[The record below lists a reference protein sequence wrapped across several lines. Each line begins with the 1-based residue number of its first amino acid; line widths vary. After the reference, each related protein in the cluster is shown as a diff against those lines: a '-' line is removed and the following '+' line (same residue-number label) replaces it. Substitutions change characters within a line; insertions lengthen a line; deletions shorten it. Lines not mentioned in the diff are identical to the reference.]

1 MPDFSMSVCNAARP
15 SGRTNS
21 ATTPGLMNPPSLS
34 VTGTDSIVVTLANP
48 PKSTVAPIDSYDL
61 QYSTDDVSWTV
72 VQGIADPETL
82 AGLPAGT
89 THQVQTR
96 AVNVNGPGPW
106 STSAT
111 ATTATAA
118 TVPAGFG
125 AADWSLQDDGDGG
138 GVGVVVVTLPAD
150 GGSPITDLE
159 YQVDGGAWQSLGGST
174 AGTYHFTW
182 GTTGTAISVAI
193 RAVNAVGAGSA
204 ASAKSVTPTDPATVP
219 GTMSAPAV
227 TAVGSDS
234 ISVDRA
240 AAPADGGSPI
250 LSYDLRHS
258 IDGTIW
264 TLLSGISDPQLVA
277 GLASDTTYLV
287 QTRAVN
293 AVGQGG
299 WSASAS
305 ATTAS
310 AATAPAQMGA
320 PEVSVVSET
329 ELSVSRAAAPADGGS
344 AILSYDLRYSVD
356 EAAWTVVAGI
366 AEPQPIGGLSGGTSY
381 FVQTRA
387 VNAVGAGPWSD
398 STSATTA
405 TGASAP
411 AQMAAPAVTSLSE
424 TELSV
429 DRAAAPADGGSPI
442 LRYDLRHSTDEVV
455 WTLVQDIAATA
466 EIVSGLATGSTYAV
480 QTRAVNA
487 VDDDPQNW
495 SASTSATTGTA
506 LPTLSGSIANQT
518 YRRGVAIVDLD
529 LSTAFSGQVDAYAMS
544 ANSDALPSGLSLDAA
559 TGILNGVPLEAS
571 LPGQPFFI
579 EIEAINSGGT
589 SAEALTF
596 SILVEQIELTDVTIS
611 STTISFATDEP
622 NGTVYWSSGD
632 TEPTEADLIAG
643 TGAGIDLAGG
653 FAVDALGGSAEI
665 DLSAYVGATKTIAFM
680 QVSDSGEWSAL
691 LSTTETVQAARPAA
705 FADSDWNVATGAATN
720 ALDIAIAALPA
731 DRGSAITDVEY
742 DVDGAGVWTPLPS
755 FAGAGSY
762 TIAMAAAGTPYGIR
776 LRAINANGAGDP
788 SNTETATS
796 GVAVVAPAIVSS
808 AGSNSSSAG
817 EVTSFAATMPGGIA
831 AGNKLVA
838 MVASDGA
845 PTMTASGWTW
855 IGQAAQFGAAS
866 LAVFQKTAV
875 GGDAMTVSLGNA
887 EYVAVQVVQIEG
899 VDTVE
904 AGFAAGTS
912 ANPDPPSL
920 TLASGTRDAVALAA
934 IGHDSGTVSTS
945 AVPSTYTRI
954 GSENV
959 AGAGL
964 GAGAGVAVAS
974 RTISAAS
981 TNPGPFT
988 ISGTEQWV
996 AATIVAYKA

>member
-1 MPDFSMSVCNAARP
+1 MPDFSMSVRNSSRP

-21 ATTPGLMNPPSLS
+21 ATTPGLMNPPALS

-61 QYSTDDVSWTV
+61 QYSTDGASWTV
-72 VQGIADPETL
+72 VQGIANPETL

-106 STSAT
+106 SASAT
-111 ATTATAA
+111 ATTDAVAS
-118 TVPAGFG
+118 VPAGFG
-125 AADWSLQDDGDGG
+125 GADWSLADDGDGG
-138 GVGVVVVTLPAD
+138 GVGVVVATLPAD
-150 GGSPITDLE
+150 GGAPITDLE
-159 YQVDGGAWQSLGGST
+159 YQVDGGTWLSLGGST

-193 RAVNAVGAGSA
+193 RAVNAVGAGAA

-219 GTMSAPAV
+219 GVMSAPAV
-227 TAVGSDS
+227 TAAGSDT

-250 LSYDLRHS
+250 LSYDLRYS

-299 WSASAS
+299 WSASTNV
-305 ATTAS
+305 TTAA

-320 PEVSVVSET
+320 PAVSVASET
-329 ELSVSRAAAPADGGS
+329 ELSVSRAADPADGGS
-344 AILSYDLRYSVD
+344 AILSYDLRYSLD
-356 EAAWTVVAGI
+356 EAAWTVVTGI
-366 AEPQPIGGLSGGTSY
+366 AEPQPIGGLSSGTNY

-387 VNAVGAGPWSD
+387 VNAVGAGAWSA

-405 TGASAP
+405 SAASVP
-411 AQMAAPAVTSLSE
+411 AQMAAPVVTALSE

-455 WTLVQDIAATA
+455 WTLVQDITATA
-466 EIVSGLATGSTYAV
+466 EVVSGLAAGTTYSV

-487 VDDDPQNW
+487 LDNDPQNW
-495 SASTSATTGTA
+495 SASASATTGTA
-506 LPTLSGSIANQT
+506 LPTVSGSVADQT
-518 YRRGVAIVDLD
+518 YKRGVAIVDLD
-529 LSTAFSGQVDAYAMS
+529 LSTAFSGQIDSYAMS
-544 ANSDALPSGLSLDAA
+544 ANSDALPSGLVLDAA
-559 TGILNGVPLEAS
+559 TGILSGVPLEVS

-579 EIEAINSGGT
+579 EVEAINSGGS
-589 SAEALTF
+589 SAEALSF
-596 SILVEQIELTDVTIS
+596 SIFVDQIELTNVAIT
-611 STTISFATDEP
+611 STTISFATDAP

-632 TEPTEADLIAG
+632 AEPTEADLIAG
-643 TGAGIDLAGG
+643 TGTGIDLAGS

-680 QVSDSGEWSAL
+680 QVAGGGEWSAL
-691 LSTTETVQAARPAA
+691 LSTTETIQASRPAA
-705 FADSDWNVATGAATN
+705 FVDADWSVATGGAAN
-720 ALDIAIAALPA
+720 ALTVAIATLPV

-742 DVDGAGVWTPLPS
+742 DVNGAGIWTPLPS

-762 TIAMAAAGTPYGIR
+762 TVAMAAEGTSYGIR

-788 SNTETATS
+788 GNTETATS

-808 AGSNSSSAG
+808 AASNSTASG
-817 EVTSFAATMPGGIA
+817 EVTSFAVTMPGGLV

-838 MVASDGA
+838 IVAADGA
-845 PTMTASGWTW
+845 PTMTASGWTK
-855 IGQAAQFGAAS
+855 INQADQFGAAA

-875 GGDAMTVSLGNA
+875 GGDTMTVSLGSA
-887 EYVAVQVVQIEG
+887 EYVAVEVVQIEG

-904 AGFAAGTS
+904 AGFATGTNV
-912 ANPDPPSL
+912 NPDPPSL
-920 TLASGTRDAVALAA
+920 TLATGSRDAVALAA

-959 AGAGL
+959 AGAGI

-974 RTISAAS
+974 KTISAAS
-981 TNPGPFT
+981 ANPGTFT